1 MSSPSLKPYIDI
13 TSSLPVEVQKLII
26 FQSFECVS
34 LSIENYRSFLPAL
47 KFVKSESGYMIILT
61 DNAFEL
67 HFVLPSF
74 GCALIVNYPKV
85 KEVFGDFS
93 FLTGFKFEEFVIRDQ
108 MNTAFTIYDFD
119 RRPMITR
126 TSKNLIDN
134 ANKYYRMLKKFEPL
148 TVHIRHQKLPGFDF
162 LDKVTRIDSNH
173 IGLVQVCKYLDNLKS
188 LEEVR
193 VEISTGGDDDQFSFL
208 RDLMGNEY
216 PDPVV
221 DWYKVLTL
229 SENICKKA
237 DIVKI
242 MAEVD
247 ISTFELLKKKHGI
260 PKSENLVFQHSFING
275 AIKDRDIASLIEAD
289 QVQIADIKSVEN
301 ASCLRQIGRLV
312 VDAGRNHI
320 LDNYT
325 FKDTKVTDS
334 LMIQNNVKNCN
345 LHNVTGL
352 TTFACH
358 NSIDSNTFNSIRPET
373 LRTVILYDKNPKGQ
387 SYKLPRYV
395 THLDI
400 NYSYLNVLDLTENEN
415 LEHIELTYGLHG
427 LTKNHKIWE
436 QLPETLESINIR
448 YKYSELTKKDKP
460 VLFGI
465 TLNKKIDDI
474 EISFDTAEDFVFT
487 VNVDPE
493 HSNMFV
499 KEINTGFKKK
509 NSYYK
514 VEIDAYNNFK
524 IQTFSNAFIVSKN
537 DSFDKITLMGYND
550 DNHKKKLVKKRDA
563 FSLGSFGKNI

>member
-1 MSSPSLKPYIDI
+1 MLNPSLKPFINI

-74 GCALIVNYPKV
+74 GCALIVNYSNV
-85 KEVFGDFS
+85 EEVFSDFS
-93 FLTGFKFEEFVIRDQ
+93 FLEGFKFEEFIIRDQ

-126 TSKNLIDN
+126 TSQQLINN
-134 ANKYYRMLKKFEPL
+134 ANKYFKMLKKFNPL

-162 LDKVTRIDSNH
+162 LGEVTRIDSNH
-173 IGLVQVCKYLDNLKS
+173 IELVQVCKYRDKLES

-208 RDLMGNEY
+208 RDIMGSEY

-229 SENICKKA
+229 SEKLCEKT
-237 DIVKI
+237 DVVKI
-242 MAEVD
+242 IAEVD

-260 PKSENLVFQHSFING
+260 PSSENLVFQHSFING

-289 QVQIADIKSVEN
+289 QVQLADIKSVEN

-312 VDAGRNHI
+312 VNAGRNHI

-325 FKDTKVTDS
+325 FKDTKLTES
-334 LMIQNNVKNCN
+334 LMIQNDVKNCN
-345 LHNVTGL
+345 LHNVAGL

-358 NSIDSNTFNSIRPET
+358 DSIDSYTFNNSK
-373 LRTVILYDKNPKGQ
+373 V
-387 SYKLPRYV
+387 RYP
-395 THLDI
+395 
-400 NYSYLNVLDLTENEN
+400 S
-415 LEHIELTYGLHG
+415 
-427 LTKNHKIWE
+427 
-436 QLPETLESINIR
+436 
-448 YKYSELTKKDKP
+448 
-460 VLFGI
+460 
-465 TLNKKIDDI
+465 
-474 EISFDTAEDFVFT
+474 
-487 VNVDPE
+487 
-493 HSNMFV
+493 
-499 KEINTGFKKK
+499 
-509 NSYYK
+509 
-514 VEIDAYNNFK
+514 
-524 IQTFSNAFIVSKN
+524 
-537 DSFDKITLMGYND
+537 
-550 DNHKKKLVKKRDA
+550 
-563 FSLGSFGKNI
+563 